1 MCFANSSRT
10 IVRRF
15 RSLPTNALS
24 AYHFKRFLRI
34 AGARSVEFLQFLTR
48 PVTKETLHQHLC
60 QSQEYFAG
68 IKVDGKVQ
76 NCVEER
82 TIFFSVPKKN
92 FKLEEQAPF

>member
-1 MCFANSSRT
+1 M
-10 IVRRF
+10 RRF

-24 AYHFKRFLRI
+24 AYHFKRFLRL

-68 IKVDGKVQ
+68 IKSRWEGAKL
-76 NCVEER
+76 CRR
-82 TIFFSVPKKN
+82 THYFF
-92 FKLEEQAPF
+92 